1 MSRVRSFFLREAD
14 ECLAAMGAEVDAE
27 SMDVPA
33 VYGAV
38 RRFRG
43 SAQMARFDGVARTAA
58 ALERRL
64 RPYAAGGPTRTS
76 GLEPEHPAPS
86 ERDATLREV
95 VREVLRSLRADV
107 EAVREGRLEED
118 PRMEAGMEA
127 GDERDGPDGPEVVAI
142 ESLEYRGEAAL
153 ERALELRSA
162 VEAAVGPDAPAGP
175 VLDELFDLIR
185 LGAK

>member
-33 VYGAV
+33 LYGAV

-64 RPYAAGGPTRTS
+64 RPYAAGDPARTAGSAPDGQSGPAS
-76 GLEPEHPAPS
+76 
-86 ERDATLREV
+86 DAALRGV
-95 VREVLRSLRADV
+95 VREVLRSLRAEM
-107 EAVREGRLEED
+107 EAVRQGRMEED
-118 PRMEAGMEA
+118 PRMEAGME
-127 GDERDGPDGPEVVAI
+127 EREEQDGREAEVVPI
-142 ESLEYRGEAAL
+142 ETLEYRGEAAL

-162 VEAAVGPDAPAGP
+162 IEAAVGPDASVGP